1 MPENRHMDLPGEG
14 EVRRAALLHRQRAA
28 VGEQLDPLGRGG
40 FTENVRDLRPTRQGV
55 RQGRDVGCPAGQVP
69 VRELRMTTR
78 FDIARRASLTGANLE
93 RCSLKGKRF
102 VGVHFDNANLRAAD
116 ISRAIFIQCSF
127 HKTDFSRANLYL
139 AEFQE
144 CDLTGADLSMAYL
157 KGVLFRGCMLAASIW
172 RRANAKNSL
181 FVNCDMT
188 LADVAFAEFL
198 GAKFDGTTTE
208 PMRNASR
215 ATYIWWSNPHGGPA
229 SYEPVPGWPKMTESA
244 LGTITFQENAARE
257 KIENE

>member
-28 VGEQLDPLGRGG
+28 VGEQLDPLGAGG
-40 FTENVRDLRPTRQGV
+40 FTENVRDLRP
-55 RQGRDVGCPAGQVP
+55 
-69 VRELRMTTR
+69 
-78 FDIARRASLTGANLE
+78 
-93 RCSLKGKRF
+93 
-102 VGVHFDNANLRAAD
+102 NLRAAD
-116 ISRAIFIQCSF
+116 IWRAIFIQCSF

-188 LADVAFAEFL
+188 LALA
-198 GAKFDGTTTE
+198 
-208 PMRNASR
+208 
-215 ATYIWWSNPHGGPA
+215 
-229 SYEPVPGWPKMTESA
+229 
-244 LGTITFQENAARE
+244 
-257 KIENE
+257 